1 MLDDEIFKVFDRGE
15 WKRAKHCAE
24 CGQVFTDRA
33 RWDDFEAVKY
43 CSSSCRNA

>member
-1 MLDDEIFKVFDRGE
+1 MSDDEIFKVFDRGE